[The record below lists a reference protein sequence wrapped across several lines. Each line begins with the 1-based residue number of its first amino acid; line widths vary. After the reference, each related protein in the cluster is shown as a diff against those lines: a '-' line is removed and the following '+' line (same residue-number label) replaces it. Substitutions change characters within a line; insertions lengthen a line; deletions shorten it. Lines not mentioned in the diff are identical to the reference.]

1 MRLLLATVVVAAAG
15 AQRGATPTG
24 HALLLGTQR
33 TGTTWA
39 MAELAKSPC
48 ASTTSELF
56 IQFKWERGARMAC
69 LRMLY
74 GDVDARDRSLRQ
86 KCSAKF
92 RGFLDK
98 SRGADGQ
105 GPGPRGK
112 KRPGVRVELPRPTAR
127 EGHRE
132 HARAPRGGGR
142 RRRRLRRSTVESAS
156 TALSTPSSHK
166 FSRSSARPRAC
177 GSRDAAAPLNLFVY
191 VRWE

>member
-1 MRLLLATVVVAAAG
+1 MRLLLATVVAAAA

-48 ASTTSELF
+48 VSTTSELF

-69 LRMLY
+69 LKMLY
-74 GDVDARDRSLRQ
+74 GDADARDRSL
-86 KCSAKF
+86 
-92 RGFLDK
+92 
-98 SRGADGQ
+98 
-105 GPGPRGK
+105 
-112 KRPGVRVELPRPTAR
+112 
-127 EGHRE
+127 
-132 HARAPRGGGR
+132 GGGR

-156 TALSTPSSHK
+156 SSHNY
-166 FSRSSARPRAC
+166 SRSSARPRAG
-177 GSRDAAAPLNLFVY
+177 GSRDAAAAKFIC

>member
-1 MRLLLATVVVAAAG
+1 MLTLAILETLALTT

-48 ASTTSELF
+48 VSTTSELF

-69 LRMLY
+69 LKMLY
-74 GDVDARDRSLRQ
+74 GDADARDRS
-86 KCSAKF
+86 
-92 RGFLDK
+92 
-98 SRGADGQ
+98 
-105 GPGPRGK
+105 
-112 KRPGVRVELPRPTAR
+112 
-127 EGHRE
+127 
-132 HARAPRGGGR
+132 
-142 RRRRLRRSTVESAS
+142 SAS
-156 TALSTPSSHK
+156 TTLSTPSSHNY
-166 FSRSSARPRAC
+166 SRSSARPRAG

>member
-1 MRLLLATVVVAAAG
+1 MRLLLATVVAAAG
-15 AQRGATPTG
+15 AQRGAAPTG

-48 ASTTSELF
+48 VSTTSELF

-74 GDVDARDRSLRQ
+74 GDADARDRALRQ

-98 SRGADGQ
+98 EYVSSFLAQLRAKAIESMHALLEAEADDD
-105 GPGPRGK
+105 
-112 KRPGVRVELPRPTAR
+112 
-127 EGHRE
+127 
-132 HARAPRGGGR
+132 
-142 RRRRLRRSTVESAS
+142 
-156 TALSTPSSHK
+156 
-166 FSRSSARPRAC
+166 
-177 GSRDAAAPLNLFVY
+177 DA
-191 VRWE
+191 